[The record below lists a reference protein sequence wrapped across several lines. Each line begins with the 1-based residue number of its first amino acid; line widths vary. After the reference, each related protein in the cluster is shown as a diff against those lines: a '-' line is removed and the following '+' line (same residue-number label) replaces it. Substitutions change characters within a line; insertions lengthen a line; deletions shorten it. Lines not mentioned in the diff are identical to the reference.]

1 MSLLIIIFSLALNI
15 LYYVVSQ
22 KLKIKIFTKYFIGF
36 TIYSSIL
43 FILIISFDLKLV
55 LNNFIP
61 FFAIYML
68 FFISLFLSI
77 SMKYIKSPT
86 YLIFKSLK
94 KVRKKN
100 EIIKYLERRKII
112 QIRIRD
118 LESQNILKVKNKK
131 MSLKKNL
138 GLVINIFFF
147 MKKFLNL
154 KSVG

>member
-154 KSVG
+154 KSEG

>member
-36 TIYSSIL
+36 TIYSLIL

-154 KSVG
+154 KSEG